1 MFDSS
6 RTPSLENLFPWVAL
20 DGEGLLTN
28 FFAFP
33 SSVLLL
39 TFTIKLALTFL
50 CHLAFFFLFFF
61 YCVFFNG
68 AGGQKIQ
75 GKPRVCV
82 ARATVKKENRGTP
95 L

>member
-1 MFDSS
+1 MFDSR
-6 RTPSLENLFPWVAL
+6 RTTSLENLLPWVAL

-50 CHLAFFFLFFF
+50 CHLAFFVGGFLRDW
-61 YCVFFNG
+61 
-68 AGGQKIQ
+68 
-75 GKPRVCV
+75 GK
-82 ARATVKKENRGTP
+82 KDSG
-95 L
+95 

>member
-1 MFDSS
+1 MFDSR
-6 RTPSLENLFPWVAL
+6 RTTSLENLLLWVAL

-50 CHLAFFFLFFF
+50 CHLAFFFVGGFFKGLGEERF
-61 YCVFFNG
+61 RIKQEFVLLD
-68 AGGQKIQ
+68 QQSRK
-75 GKPRVCV
+75 
-82 ARATVKKENRGTP
+82 
-95 L
+95 

>member
-6 RTPSLENLFPWVAL
+6 RTLSLENLFPWVAL

-50 CHLAFFFLFFF
+50 CHLAFFLCLFFF
-61 YCVFFNG
+61 SFSFYGGFFNG
-68 AGGQKIQ
+68 AGGQKIH
-75 GKPRVCV
+75 GKP
-82 ARATVKKENRGTP
+82 
-95 L
+95 